1 MIRPK
6 ILSIDPGN
14 TTTGWC
20 VSEYQ
25 CTSPKMVILA
35 TGSLYPSKF
44 AHKKENK
51 VIADKYSPA
60 AVALDYLHEQLTEI
74 MDTFRPQVV
83 ASEDCFINMRMPT
96 AIKSLT
102 LVIHTIEEVCRLK
115 FGMPVFK
122 YPPMVVKKVF
132 SAKGSADKNK
142 MKDALLLSKDIDISK
157 VDINTMTE
165 HEIDAIA
172 VGYTA
177 ISHWDDVF
185 NIDYCNHY

>member
-25 CTSPKMVILA
+25 CTSPKMVILS

-44 AHKKENK
+44 ALRKENRA
-51 VIADKYSPA
+51 VAIKYSPA
-60 AVALDYLHEQLTEI
+60 TIALDYLHEQLTEI
-74 MDTFRPQVV
+74 MDIYHPQVV
-83 ASEDCFINMRMPT
+83 ASEDCFINMRMPN

-122 YPPMVVKKVF
+122 FAPMLVKKTF
-132 SAKGSADKNK
+132 TAKGSADKNA
-142 MKDALLLSKDIDISK
+142 MKNALLLSNDIDLSK
-157 VDINTMTE
+157 VDISLMTE

-177 ISHWDDVF
+177 ITHWDDVF
-185 NIDYCNHY
+185 NLDYCTY